1 MAGGSKPQWVN
12 TPCKQSLNVEFIK
25 RMLLREVEGRG
36 EGGMRK
42 TEKERERV
50 KERGG
55 LFAYLEEL

>member
-42 TEKERERV
+42 TEKERES
-50 KERGG
+50 EGGGG